1 MVADRDSALEAT
13 SDACAALIDAL
24 RVADAAPEVL
34 ASVRGHL
41 ESAIALL
48 RPHARPGPHAQSVP
62 GVAAGDFAGASSL
75 DPQALMPFSP
85 IIGRRNPVS
94 PRLEFRAVGERLLGR
109 GRIPVRFVGAPGTVH
124 GGIVAAALD
133 EIMGLVNVLNGEG
146 AFTGTMSVRFHRP
159 TPIERELELLGETT
173 GKEGRKILSRAEIRC
188 DGELTAT
195 AEGVFIRPRRATEP
209 S

>member
-1 MVADRDSALEAT
+1 MVDDRVSALEAT
-13 SDACAALIDAL
+13 SGTCATLIDAL
-24 RVADAAPEVL
+24 RISDAPTEVL
-34 ASVRGHL
+34 AAVRVHL
-41 ESAIALL
+41 ESAIDLL
-48 RPHARPGPHAQSVP
+48 AAHARPGPHAQSVP
-62 GVAAGDFAGASSL
+62 GVATQRGQPTDAG

-94 PRLEFRAVGERLLGR
+94 PRLAFRVDGQRLLGH

-159 TPIERELELLGETT
+159 TPIERELELIGETT

-188 DGELTAT
+188 DGELTAS
-195 AEGVFIRPRRATEP
+195 AEGVFIRPRSGAG
-209 S
+209 SS